1 MSKHRKK
8 IIIAGGG
15 TGGHLFPAIAI
26 GEALEKDGIEV
37 KYIGSKNG
45 IEASGEFIENEKIEL
60 LDLRGFIRS
69 WSIRGIVKNIL
80 LLTKIFKSYLQVRR
94 IIKNFKPDFIIGT
107 GGYTC
112 AIPLY
117 LGIKNNIPT
126 AIQEQNVLPGM
137 VTRKFA
143 DKVNIIFLSFEE
155 TKKYLNKDNYLLVGN
170 PIRAMIKEIDRTKA
184 SQDMNLDPKKKTIL
198 ILGGSQG
205 AKSINNHFI
214 KEYKKYL
221 DRDIQLLWQTGKNS
235 RFELKEID
243 NVNIKKYE
251 FIDRMDLAYSA
262 VDIIVSRAGA
272 TAISEILYLGKP
284 SILIPYPH
292 AADNHQ
298 ELNAKALEKKGA
310 SIIIHENKFNDG
322 DLEQAIFSIID
333 SNEKMRFY
341 SDNSKLYSKRDSS
354 ILIKEKLKEI
364 MLNAR

>member
-1 MSKHRKK
+1 MSDNRKK

-26 GEALEKDGIEV
+26 GEDLEKDGMNV

-45 IEASGEFIENEKIEL
+45 IEANQKFIKNEKIEL

-69 WSIRGIVKNIL
+69 WSIGSIIKNIL
-80 LLTKIFKSYLQVRR
+80 LLTKVLKSYIKVKKIFKY
-94 IIKNFKPDFIIGT
+94 FKPDFVIGT
-107 GGYTC
+107 GGYAC

-143 DKVNIIFLSFEE
+143 NKVDIIFLSFEE
-155 TKKYLNKDNYLLVGN
+155 TEKHLNKNNYFLVGN
-170 PIRAMIKEIDRTKA
+170 PIRSMIKKIDRNKA
-184 SQDMNLDPKKKTIL
+184 AQGMGLDPKKKTIL

-205 AKSINNHFI
+205 AKSINDHFMKNH
-214 KEYKKYL
+214 KQYL
-221 DRDIQLLWQTGKNS
+221 DKDLQLLWQTGENS
-235 RFELKEID
+235 RLELKEVD
-243 NVNIKKYE
+243 NPNIKKYE
-251 FIDRMDLAYSA
+251 FIDKMDYAYSTA
-262 VDIIVSRAGA
+262 DIVVSRAGA

-298 ELNAKALEKKGA
+298 ELNAKALELNGA
-310 SIIIHENKFNDG
+310 SIVVHETEFSNGK
-322 DLEQAIFSIID
+322 LEKSIFSIID
-333 SNEKMRFY
+333 SSEKMELF
-341 SDNSKLYSKRDSS
+341 SSNSKLYSKTDSS
-354 ILIKEKLKEI
+354 LLIKEKLEQI
-364 MLNAR
+364 MLDAG